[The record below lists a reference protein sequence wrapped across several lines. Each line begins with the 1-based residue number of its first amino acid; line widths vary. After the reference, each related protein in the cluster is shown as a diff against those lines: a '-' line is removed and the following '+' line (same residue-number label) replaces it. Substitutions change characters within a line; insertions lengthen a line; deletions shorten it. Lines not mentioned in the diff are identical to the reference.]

1 MERSLSMELVRV
13 TEAAAL
19 ASARW
24 MGRGKKDEADGA
36 ATSAMRDVFDTI
48 PMSGTVVIGEGEMD
62 EAPML
67 YIGEKLGTGIGPGVD
82 VAVDPLEGTNIVASG
97 GWNALAVLA
106 VADKGNLL
114 HAPDMYMD
122 KIAVGPEAV
131 GLIDINAPIMDNVR
145 AVAKAKNK
153 DIEDIVATIL
163 NRPRHAHIIH
173 ELREAGVRIKLIND
187 GDVAGAINTAFDQ
200 TGVDILFGS
209 GGAPEGVI
217 SAVALKCL
225 GGELQ
230 GKLMPQDDMRLT
242 ARRGRGF
249 TPADQNK
256 RDDQPIGVI
265 PIDSIYTPVAR
276 VSYQVETTR
285 VGQLTNYDKLTLD
298 VWTDGSTGPKEA
310 IALGSKILTEHLNI
324 FVGLTDEAQNAEIMV
339 EKEEDQK
346 EKVLEMTIEELD
358 LSVRSYNC
366 LKRAGINT
374 VQELAHKTEEDM
386 MKVRNLGRKSLEEVK
401 AKLDELGLGL
411 RKDD

>member
-36 ATSAMRDVFDTI
+36 ATSAMRDVFDTV
-48 PMSGTVVIGEGEMD
+48 PMKGTVVIGEGEMD

-67 YIGEKLGTGIGPGVD
+67 YIGEKLGTGYGPRVD

-106 VADKGNLL
+106 IADHGNLL

-131 GLIDINAPIMDNVR
+131 GQISIDAPVLDNVR

-153 DIEDIVATIL
+153 DIQDVVATVL
-163 NRPRHAHIIH
+163 NRPRHA
-173 ELREAGVRIKLIND
+173 ELIQTLRDAGVRIKLIND

-217 SAVALKCL
+217 AAVALKCL
-225 GGELQ
+225 GGEIQ
-230 GKLMPQDDMRLT
+230 GKLLPQNDAEAQRCLKMGLDINKILLMEDLVRGDDAIFAAT
-242 ARRGRGF
+242 
-249 TPADQNK
+249 
-256 RDDQPIGVI
+256 GV
-265 PIDSIYTPVAR
+265 
-276 VSYQVETTR
+276 
-285 VGQLTNYDKLTLD
+285 
-298 VWTDGSTGPKEA
+298 TDG
-310 IALGSKILTEHLNI
+310 
-324 FVGLTDEAQNAEIMV
+324 
-339 EKEEDQK
+339 
-346 EKVLEMTIEELD
+346 EL
-358 LSVRSYNC
+358 LRGVQYKANYGETHSLVMRAKSGTVRFIDGRHS
-366 LKRAGINT
+366 LK
-374 VQELAHKTEEDM
+374 K
-386 MKVRNLGRKSLEEVK
+386 KPNLVIK
-401 AKLDELGLGL
+401 
-411 RKDD
+411 